1 MTFPCETAPPRKAR
15 ALTPTDS
22 TDMTVKDDLNTDDT
36 NRHKSRKGTKL
47 LGPQIYTE
55 NNGQVGDAEM
65 RRQGLFQGSTSLND
79 YLIAPISPEI
89 M

>member
-36 NRHKSRKGTKL
+36 NRHKTRKGTKL
-47 LGPQIYTE
+47 LGPQIYRE
-55 NNGQVGDAEM
+55 QW
-65 RRQGLFQGSTSLND
+65 RRNGLFPGQHRTQ
-79 YLIAPISPEI
+79 
-89 M
+89 